1 MTATQEF
8 IPRWASSPG
17 DTISDLISSKN
28 VESEDVAKACG
39 LDSEEFDRL
48 IRGALPIDG
57 TLAQSLSTCL
67 GGSVSF
73 WLRREERFREM
84 LATVEADQW
93 VQSLP
98 LKSMKKLQWM
108 DVPRDWRDQIAAC
121 LDFFGMDNLDG
132 WRATY
137 SAQLQNVRFRTSARF
152 PNQLPAV
159 SAWLRAGEISHKG
172 FDGGTF
178 EPSSFWE
185 ALPKIRELTRIPDP
199 EDFLPQ
205 LNAIALECGVSCVIV
220 PAPDGCAASGA
231 SRVLPDGSALIQLSG
246 RYLVDDHFWF
256 TFFHEAGHL
265 LLHGDKA
272 IHVDGDPAEFET
284 NESESEANTFSA
296 DILWPIEDRPA
307 GKSKPSKRT
316 ILRMASET
324 GTSPGIIV
332 GQLQSSGILDHS
344 ECNYLK
350 RRYVRTGS
358 TLTLKRKG

>member
-1 MTATQEF
+1 M
-8 IPRWASSPG
+8 PRWASSPG

-28 VESEDVAKACG
+28 IESDDVARACD
-39 LDSEEFDRL
+39 LDFVEFDRL
-48 IRGALPIDG
+48 IQGALPIDDR
-57 TLAQSLSTCL
+57 LAQSLSRCL

-84 LATVEADQW
+84 QATVEADQW

-98 LKSMKKLQWM
+98 LQSMKKLEWL
-108 DVPRDWRDQIAAC
+108 DVPRGWRDRIDAC
-121 LDFFGMDNLDG
+121 LDFFGIDNLDG
-132 WRATY
+132 WREDY
-137 SAQLQNVRFRTSARF
+137 SAHLQSVRFRTSATF
-152 PNQLPAV
+152 PNQIPAV
-159 SAWLRAGEISHKG
+159 SAWLRAGELSRRG
-172 FDGGTF
+172 VDGGTF
-178 EPSSFWE
+178 KPSAFW
-185 ALPKIRELTRIPDP
+185 AVLPKIRELTRIPDP

-205 LNAIALECGVSCVIV
+205 LRAIALECGVSCVIV

-284 NESESEANTFSA
+284 SETESQANTFSA
-296 DILWPIEDRPA
+296 DILWPIEDRPT

-316 ILRMASET
+316 ILRMASEM

-350 RRYVRTGS
+350 RRYVRAGS
-358 TLTLKRKG
+358 TLKLKRKA